1 MQDDI
6 QFLKAVFGV
15 IEGSAYEG
23 KRVRYNGET
32 DDMVEHGAEGVVE
45 FQDADGTLC
54 VIVPGVPTPV
64 GFEVSEVTV
73 LDDE

>member
-15 IEGSAYEG
+15 IEGSKYEG

-45 FQDADGTLC
+45 FQDADGDLC
-54 VIVPGVPTPV
+54 VLIDGNPV
-64 GFEVSEVTV
+64 GFELFEVTV
-73 LDDE
+73 LEDE